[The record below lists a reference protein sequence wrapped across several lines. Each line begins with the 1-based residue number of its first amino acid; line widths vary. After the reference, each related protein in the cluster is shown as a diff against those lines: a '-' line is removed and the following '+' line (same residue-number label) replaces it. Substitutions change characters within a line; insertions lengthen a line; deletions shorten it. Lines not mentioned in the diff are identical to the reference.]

1 MQIPFHP
8 NTGDGTHC
16 FQAVLKMALATF
28 EPDKDYSYEQLDRI
42 SQKVEGKWTWPTA
55 AMVWLMERGY
65 EVRLVEEFDYK
76 EFADR
81 GMDYLIDKCGQEV
94 AEAQADNSLI
104 EEERKTAA
112 AFVERAPVDF
122 RVPSLED
129 LKQLVE
135 DGWVVICNINAA
147 LLHEQSG
154 YTGHF
159 VVITDVDDKEV
170 TLHDP
175 GLPPSPALSV
185 ELATFEHAWGYPS
198 TTDKNVLAI
207 RKMN

>member
-1 MQIPFHP
+1 MNIPFHP

-16 FQAVLKMALATF
+16 FQAVLKMTLGAF
-28 EPDKDYSYEQLDRI
+28 EPDTEYSYDQLDQI

-65 EVRLVEEFDYK
+65 EVKLIEEFDYK
-76 EFADR
+76 QFAER
-81 GMDYLIDKCGQEV
+81 GMDYLIAKCGQEV

-112 AFVERAPVDF
+112 AFVERAPVDY
-122 RVPSLED
+122 RVPSLDD
-129 LKQLVE
+129 LKQLVS

-147 LLHEQSG
+147 LLQHQPG

-159 VVITDVDDKEV
+159 VVITEVNDKEV
-170 TLHDP
+170 VLHDP
-175 GLPPSPALSV
+175 GLPPCPGFAAEHAS
-185 ELATFEHAWGYPS
+185 FEKAWGYPAA
-198 TTDKNVLAI
+198 TDKNVLAI
-207 RKMN
+207 RKKS